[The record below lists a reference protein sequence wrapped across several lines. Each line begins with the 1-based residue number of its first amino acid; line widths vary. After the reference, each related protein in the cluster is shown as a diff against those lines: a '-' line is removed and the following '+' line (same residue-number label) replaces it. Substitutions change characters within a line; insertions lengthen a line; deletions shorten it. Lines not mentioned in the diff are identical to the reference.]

1 MDISKHKLY
10 RTIKDYSVSKEEFTL
25 YHDEAIDLVFT
36 FPQPKEDQLATYYES
51 EDYISHTDGS
61 RSLFEKAYQFVKQI
75 ALKNKL
81 KCINELHPAK
91 GILLDIGAGTGDFL
105 AVAKQNGWQ
114 TIGIEPNDK
123 AKKIAQN
130 KGVELIQATNL
141 LDDHSI
147 DVITMWHVL
156 EHVPNVENQIKEL
169 KRLLKPNG
177 SIIIAV
183 PNFNSYDAKYYD
195 SYWAA
200 FDVPRHLWH
209 FSKKAIKSLFE
220 RENFHLEKTIPMLF
234 DAFYVALLSEKYKTG
249 KMNFIKA
256 TFIGIKS
263 NLKAN
268 ANGEYSSLIY
278 ILKNNQV
285 N

>member
-1 MDISKHKLY
+1 MDISQHKLY
-10 RTIKDYSVSKEEFTL
+10 RTIKDFSVSKETFAL
-25 YHDEAIDLVFT
+25 YRDENIDLVFT
-36 FPQPKEDQLATYYES
+36 FPQPKEDQLAAYYES
-51 EDYISHTDGS
+51 EDYISHTDGT
-61 RSLFEKAYQFVKQI
+61 RSFFEKAYQFVKQI
-75 ALKNKL
+75 ALKKKL
-81 KCINELHPAK
+81 KCINELQQSK

-105 AVAKQNGWQ
+105 AVAKQDGWQ

-130 KGVELIQATNL
+130 KGVQLIEATNL
-141 LDDHSI
+141 LEDYSI

-156 EHVPNVENQIKEL
+156 EHVPNVENQIKEI

-183 PNFNSYDAKYYD
+183 PNFNSYDANYYD
-195 SYWAA
+195 SFWAA

-209 FSKKAIKSLFE
+209 FSKKSIQSLFE
-220 RENFHLEKTIPMLF
+220 RENFHLEKTLPMLF

-256 TFIGIKS
+256 TLIGLKS
-263 NLKAN
+263 NWKAK
-268 ANGEYSSLIY
+268 ATGEYSSLIY
-278 ILKNNQV
+278 ILKNNKA
-285 N
+285 

>member
-1 MDISKHKLY
+1 MDISQHKLY
-10 RTIKDYSVSKEEFTL
+10 RTIKDFSVSKETFTL
-25 YHDEAIDLVFT
+25 YRDETIDLVFT
-36 FPQPKEDQLATYYES
+36 FPQPKEDQLASYYES

-81 KCINELHPAK
+81 KCINELHQTK

-114 TIGIEPNDK
+114 TMGIEPNDK
-123 AKKIAQN
+123 AKRIAQN
-130 KGVELIQATNL
+130 KGVELIEATSL
-141 LDDHSI
+141 LPDHSI

-169 KRLLKPNG
+169 RRLLKPNG
-177 SIIIAV
+177 CIIIAV

-195 SYWAA
+195 SFWAA

-209 FSKKAIKSLFE
+209 FSKKSIKSLFE
-220 RENFHLEKTIPMLF
+220 RENFHLEKTLPMLF

-263 NLKAN
+263 NLKAT
-268 ANGEYSSLIY
+268 ATGEYSSLIY
-278 ILKNNQV
+278 ILKNNPV

>member
-1 MDISKHKLY
+1 MDISQHKLY

-25 YHDEAIDLVFT
+25 YRDEAIDLVFT
-36 FPQPKEDQLATYYES
+36 FPQPKEDQLAAYYES

-81 KCINELHPAK
+81 KCVNQLHQSK

-105 AVAKQNGWQ
+105 TVAKQNGWQ
-114 TIGIEPNDK
+114 TIGVEPNDK
-123 AKKIAQN
+123 AKKIAQT
-130 KGVELIQATNL
+130 KGVEIIESTKSLK
-141 LDDHSI
+141 DHSI
-147 DVITMWHVL
+147 DIITMWHVL
-156 EHVPNVENQIKEL
+156 EHVPDIENQIKEL

-209 FSKKAIKSLFE
+209 FSKKAIQSLFE
-220 RENFHLEKTIPMLF
+220 RENFHLEKALPMFF

-263 NLKAN
+263 NWKAN
-268 ANGEYSSLIY
+268 ATGEYSSLIY

>member
-36 FPQPKEDQLATYYES
+36 FPQPKEDQLPTYYES

-123 AKKIAQN
+123 AKKIAKN

>member
-1 MDISKHKLY
+1 MDISQHKLY
-10 RTIKDYSVSKEEFTL
+10 RTIKDFSVSKETFAL
-25 YHDEAIDLVFT
+25 YRDENIDLVFT
-36 FPQPKEDQLATYYES
+36 FPQPKEDQLAAYYES
-51 EDYISHTDGS
+51 EDYISHTDGT
-61 RSLFEKAYQFVKQI
+61 RSFFEKAYQFVKQI
-75 ALKNKL
+75 ALKKKL
-81 KCINELHPAK
+81 KCINELQQSK

-105 AVAKQNGWQ
+105 AVAKQDGWQ

-130 KGVELIQATNL
+130 KGVQLIEATNL
-141 LDDHSI
+141 LEDYSI

-156 EHVPNVENQIKEL
+156 EHVPNVENQIKEI

-183 PNFNSYDAKYYD
+183 PNFNSYDANYYD
-195 SYWAA
+195 SFWAA

-209 FSKKAIKSLFE
+209 FSKKSIQSLFE
-220 RENFHLEKTIPMLF
+220 RENFHLEKTLPMLF

-256 TFIGIKS
+256 TLIGLKS
-263 NLKAN
+263 NWKAK
-268 ANGEYSSLIY
+268 ATGEYSSLIY
-278 ILKNNQV
+278 ILKNN
-285 N
+285 NS

>member
-1 MDISKHKLY
+1 MDISQHKLY

-25 YHDEAIDLVFT
+25 YHDESIDLVST

-81 KCINELHPAK
+81 KCINELHQAK

-105 AVAKQNGWQ
+105 AVANQNGWQ

-130 KGVELIQATNL
+130 KGVELIEATSL
-141 LDDHSI
+141 LTDHSI

-183 PNFNSYDAKYYD
+183 PNFNAYDAKYYD

-209 FSKKAIKSLFE
+209 FSKKAIKALFE
-220 RENFHLEKTIPMLF
+220 R
-234 DAFYVALLSEKYKTG
+234 
-249 KMNFIKA
+249 
-256 TFIGIKS
+256 
-263 NLKAN
+263 
-268 ANGEYSSLIY
+268 
-278 ILKNNQV
+278 
-285 N
+285 

>member
-1 MDISKHKLY
+1 MDISNKKHFL
-10 RTIKDYSVSKEEFTL
+10 TVKDYSVSQETFDLYYDETL
-25 YHDEAIDLVFT
+25 DMLITH
-36 FPQPKEDQLATYYES
+36 PQPSLENLGKYYES

-81 KCINELHPAK
+81 KCINELHQAK

-105 AVAKQNGWQ
+105 AVANQNGWQ

-130 KGVELIQATNL
+130 KGVELIEATSL
-141 LDDHSI
+141 LTDHSI

-183 PNFNSYDAKYYD
+183 PNFNAYDAKYYD

-209 FSKKAIKSLFE
+209 FSKKAIKALFE
-220 RENFHLEKTIPMLF
+220 RENFHLEKTLPMLF

-249 KMNFIKA
+249 NMNFIKA
-256 TFIGIKS
+256 TFIGMKS
-263 NLKAN
+263 NWKAKST
-268 ANGEYSSLIY
+268 GEYSSLIY

>member
-1 MDISKHKLY
+1 MDISQHKLY
-10 RTIKDYSVSKEEFTL
+10 RTIKDFSVSKETFTL
-25 YHDEAIDLVFT
+25 YRDETIDLVFT
-36 FPQPKEDQLATYYES
+36 FPQPKEDQLAAYYES
-51 EDYISHTDGS
+51 EDYISHTDSS

-81 KCINELHPAK
+81 KCINELHQAK

-114 TIGIEPNDK
+114 TIGVEPNDK

-130 KGVELIQATNL
+130 KGVELIQATNSL
-141 LDDHSI
+141 ADHSI

-169 KRLLKPNG
+169 RRLLKPNG
-177 SIIIAV
+177 CLIIAV

-195 SYWAA
+195 SFWAA

-209 FSKKAIKSLFE
+209 FSRKAIKALFE
-220 RENFHLEKTIPMLF
+220 RENFHLEKTLPMLF

-256 TFIGIKS
+256 TVIGIKS
-263 NLKAN
+263 NWKAKST
-268 ANGEYSSLIY
+268 GEYSSLIY
-278 ILKNNQV
+278 ILKNNKA
-285 N
+285 